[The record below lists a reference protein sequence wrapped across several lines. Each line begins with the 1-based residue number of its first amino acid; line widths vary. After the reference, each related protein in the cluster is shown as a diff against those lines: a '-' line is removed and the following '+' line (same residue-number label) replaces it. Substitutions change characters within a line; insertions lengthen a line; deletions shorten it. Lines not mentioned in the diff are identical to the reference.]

1 MRLRTRHGGDE
12 ILEREPKRR
21 PRQNSRARGRSGTRL
36 KVRTHTLHRRPCTC
50 RKVASQRAVSPRT
63 CKSTPTKEQVA
74 HCQSSTNTSG
84 SGGGGGGVGGGGP
97 DTVLIPTQPDL
108 LPTAPIGP
116 IQQPTDD
123 DVPGE
128 NCHTWQDLSVQHAVA
143 QSSADFASRVK
154 RAQALELV

>member
-84 SGGGGGGVGGGGP
+84 SGGGGVGGGGGESESERRERGSQRQHDVKGSHMSARVGVSGP
-97 DTVLIPTQPDL
+97 PVFRRSKSLPSADAAVLIRR
-108 LPTAPIGP
+108 APSIGRV
-116 IQQPTDD
+116 DD
-123 DVPGE
+123 E
-128 NCHTWQDLSVQHAVA
+128 SNA
-143 QSSADFASRVK
+143 R
-154 RAQALELV
+154 